1 VRFGIFFANTMGFAT
16 PEGARAL
23 ARAAEDTGFDSL
35 WTVEHVVVPSG
46 YESSYPY
53 SKDGKMPGGEDFA
66 IPDPLVWLAYVA
78 GVSSTIR
85 LATGV
90 AILPQRNVVYTAKEV
105 ATLDQLSGGRVSLG
119 VGAGWLREEFDALGV
134 PFARRGARLD
144 EYIRALRALWS
155 EDKPTFRGEF
165 VDFTDAIC
173 RPQPVDKH
181 VPIVVGGHTER
192 AARRAGELGDGFFPG
207 RSKPEELAGLL
218 AVMRRSAEEAG
229 RDADAIE
236 VTVTGRTDPANV
248 EALRELGVSRVV
260 VPPPAFDA
268 AGIGP
273 ALEAFATDVIAK
285 VG

>member
-1 VRFGIFFANTMGFAT
+1 MRFGIFFANTLGFAT

-23 ARAAEDTGFDSL
+23 ALAAEEAGLDSL

-105 ATLDQLSGGRVSLG
+105 ATLDQMSGGRVSLG

-134 PFARRGARLD
+134 PFERRGARLD
-144 EYIRALRALWS
+144 EYIRALRTLWS

-173 RPQPVDKH
+173 RPQPVGKH

-207 RSKPEELAGLL
+207 RSKPEDLAGLL

-236 VTVTGRTDPANV
+236 VTVTGRTDPASV
-248 EALRELGVSRVV
+248 EALRELGVSRIV

-268 AGIGP
+268 GGIGP

-285 VG
+285 VS